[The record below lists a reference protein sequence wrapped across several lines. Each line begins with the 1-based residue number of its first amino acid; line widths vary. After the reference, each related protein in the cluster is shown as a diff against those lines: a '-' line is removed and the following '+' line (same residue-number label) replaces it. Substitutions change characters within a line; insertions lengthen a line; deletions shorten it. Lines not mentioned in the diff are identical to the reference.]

1 MLFLWLFMYTLLESR
16 YSPPLAQYSLERFSI
31 QVANS
36 NQNPVTKLGAQL
48 NSIVKYDF
56 PFT

>member
-1 MLFLWLFMYTLLESR
+1 MLLLWLFMYTLLESI
-16 YSPPLAQYSLERFSI
+16 YSPLLVQYSLERCSI

-36 NQNPVTKLGAQL
+36 NQKPVTKLGAQL